1 MAAKK
6 TENDTIKE
14 TENAKSK
21 KKKGALPPS
30 SSLKSR
36 NNAHRRFERLFL
48 FCCESDSSECSE
60 AKDTPLLLWLIRA
73 KRRLNRVPFAFS
85 VRRMTYSQWPLRTG
99 RSWGITAFQDGNT

>member
-6 TENDTIKE
+6 MENDTIKE

-21 KKKGALPPS
+21 KKRGHSPLS
-30 SSLKSR
+30 SSLESR
-36 NNAHRRFERLFL
+36 NNAHRRFKRLFL

-73 KRRLNRVPFAFS
+73 KRRLNRVPFA
-85 VRRMTYSQWPLRTG
+85 YSP
-99 RSWGITAFQDGNT
+99 FFE